1 MDYMKHIVCFMDI
14 LGFKE
19 MIKKSATDY
28 NLRKNIFNML
38 SDCVSIQNGYM
49 NAEHKIAQF
58 TEDCKEKIFEVSLD
72 IKAQM
77 SVFSDSII
85 LSYYMP
91 SPRSDLFD
99 LNYILHQI
107 ALLNFN
113 LLYSGFFIRGGLTY
127 GDLCHNGNICYGP
140 ALIESVKWNLCQKQL
155 YLRFSTYTSRVK
167 FNTLFIYFLYPIL

>member
-58 TEDCKEKIFEVSLD
+58 TEDCKKKIFEVSLD

-77 SVFSDSII
+77 LVFSDSII

-113 LLYSGFFIRGGLTY
+113 LLYSGFFIRGGS
-127 GDLCHNGNICYGP
+127 P
-140 ALIESVKWNLCQKQL
+140 MA
-155 YLRFSTYTSRVK
+155 
-167 FNTLFIYFLYPIL
+167 IYATTGIYAMDQHL